1 MKVKNRLDY
10 KYVIVTLCF
19 LMVFTCLSFCSGT
32 KSLYLAAVTEALNLK
47 RSLFSLNDSCRF
59 ITTSIVNLFFG
70 ALIEKF
76 GARKLIGA
84 GFASLIISM
93 MINAHAESIYQFYI
107 GGCFL
112 GMGLSWTTTTMI
124 GYVVSKWCKEKR
136 GTIMGFVLAANG
148 LGGALVTQIVS
159 PIIYNESDPFG
170 YRNAYKLTALI
181 LLVVGTLVVLLFRND
196 PEGKKSNEKYVKEKK
211 PKNPSWSGLSFEE
224 AIRTPYFYGIAFCV
238 FLTGTILQ
246 GISGTSTAHLKD
258 TGLDP
263 AYVATVVSVHSLA
276 LAGFKFLVGVLH
288 DRIGLKR
295 TMLICY
301 AAAVI
306 SLTLLG
312 CVTNSGAGKVFA
324 MIYGV
329 LSSLAMPLETIMLPL
344 ITADLFGEK
353 AYSKLLGVVVSVNT
367 AGYALG
373 APIFNLVFDIVG
385 TYQPILFVFAAVM
398 VVIAFVFVRTLAEV
412 EKKREGVAKCKLL

>member
-1 MKVKNRLDY
+1 MEERKKFEY
-10 KYVIVTLCF
+10 KWVIVALCF

-32 KSLYLAAVTEALNLK
+32 KSLYLAAVTEALGLK

-59 ITTSIVNLFFG
+59 ITTSIVSLFFG
-70 ALIEKF
+70 TLIGKF
-76 GARKLIGA
+76 GARKLIAA
-84 GFASLIISM
+84 GFISLIISM
-93 MINAHAESIYQFYI
+93 LINAHAESVYQFYV

-124 GYVVSKWCKEKR
+124 GYVVNKWCKENR

-148 LGGALVTQIVS
+148 LGGALVTQIIS
-159 PIIYNESDPFG
+159 PIIYNESEPFG

-224 AIRTPYFYGIAFCV
+224 AIRTPYFYAIACCI

-263 AYVATVVSVHSLA
+263 AYVATVVSFHSLA
-276 LAGFKFLVGVLH
+276 LAAFKFLVGVLH
-288 DRIGLKR
+288 DRIGLKK
-295 TMLICY
+295 TMIICY
-301 AAAVI
+301 LAAVI

-312 CVTNSGAGKVFA
+312 CVTDSGLGKVFA

-353 AYSKLLGVVVSVNT
+353 AYSKLLGVIMSVNT

-373 APIFNLVFDIVG
+373 APIFNLVFDLFG

-398 VVIAFVFVRTLAEV
+398 VVIAFVFIRTLITE
-412 EKKREGVAKCKLL
+412 EKKRKLVS